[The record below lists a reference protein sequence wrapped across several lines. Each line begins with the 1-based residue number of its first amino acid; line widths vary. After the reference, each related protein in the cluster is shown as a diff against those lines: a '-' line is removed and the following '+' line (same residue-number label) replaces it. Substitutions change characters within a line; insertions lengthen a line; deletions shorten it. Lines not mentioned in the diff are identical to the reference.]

1 MLADTLA
8 FTACLPVNMALYTQ
22 LPVFK
27 RTYDLL
33 IELVRTAVALQRVY
47 KYTFGERLQQEAMDL
62 VLDIYKANT
71 ARDKFVFLASARE
84 RLETIRL
91 LVRLLHDIKQ
101 ITPKRFLFLNIII
114 EDISKQLTGWQKV
127 DKSPE
132 TPKDTKVGYFANSGR
147 YINHDKK

>member
-1 MLADTLA
+1 
-8 FTACLPVNMALYTQ
+8 MALYTQ

-33 IELVRTAVALQRVY
+33 LELVRTAVAMQRVY
-47 KYTFGERLQQEAMDL
+47 KYTFGERLQQESMEL

-71 ARDKFVFLASARE
+71 ARDKFAFLASARE

-91 LVRLLHDIKQ
+91 SVRLLHDIKQ
-101 ITPKRFLFLNIII
+101 ITPKRLLFLNIII

-127 DKSPE
+127 DRSTASPKGSKE
-132 TPKDTKVGYFANSGR
+132 DCFVNSSAF
-147 YINHDKK
+147 IDHAKK